1 MLKLLVIVIIKM
13 KLPHDA
19 PKGFEYWI
27 DDHNKTI
34 KRIWIRNLSNF
45 SYTSENPSSIWGF
58 YNTKKEEFIAPI
70 NSKKPGK
77 VVNIK
82 DTTPYSAMKKN
93 INPLMA
99 AFL

>member
-1 MLKLLVIVIIKM
+1 M

-19 PKGFEYWI
+19 PEGFEYWI

-34 KRIWIRNLSNF
+34 KRIWIRNLSQF
-45 SYTSENPSSIWGF
+45 SYTTENPSSIWGF
-58 YNTKKEEFIAPI
+58 YNTKKEEFCSSE
-70 NSKKPGK
+70 NYRDSKKPGK

-82 DTTPYSAMKKN
+82 DTTPYSAMKRN

>member
-1 MLKLLVIVIIKM
+1 M

-19 PKGFEYWI
+19 PKGYEYWI

-34 KRIWIRNLSNF
+34 KRIWIRNLGNF
-45 SYTSENPSSIWGF
+45 SYTDKKPSSIWGF

-70 NSKKPGK
+70 NFKKPGK
-77 VVNIK
+77 VVNIR
-82 DTTPYSAMKKN
+82 DTSPYSAMKKN